1 MDRYE
6 KLWTVVVAVR
16 EASAKLRASQPITLE
31 KREEWS
37 STHGR
42 AFFTALMEFFGDQD
56 VFTPN
61 VPYFDEG
68 GKIDTRNL
76 DSLRGAPDQ
85 QVVIRLAAD
94 MISVDLAPINSSL
107 IPEVDQFSTKLRS
120 IIIQRRID

>member
-1 MDRYE
+1 MDRHE
-6 KLWTVVVAVR
+6 KLWTVVVAAR
-16 EASAKLRASQPITLE
+16 EASAQLRASQPITLE
-31 KREEWS
+31 QRAEWS

-56 VFTPN
+56 VFVPD

-76 DSLRGAPDQ
+76 DSLRTAPDQ

-94 MISVDLAPINSSL
+94 MISVDMAPINSSL
-107 IPEVDQFSTKLRS
+107 IPEMDQFSTKLRPV
-120 IIIQRRID
+120 IIQRRND